1 MFEDLKE
8 RINKAKKI
16 LKSNKAAQKAANRV
30 KVATLAGVATVAG
43 TFNHSDNS
51 VSATNSRQE
60 ILTDKVFNIS
70 ENPSDSIVEAL
81 PETDGLAVEVSAG
94 RTKSTL
100 QSPWNI
106 VSFRESAGEDNPIGC
121 ISPNGLYYGYL
132 QCNKFNMENVLH
144 MGLLLGGDYEKFALQ
159 FYDTEKGGFDK
170 AVAALKEA
178 YAQSG
183 NIALVSG
190 SKTRKALAS
199 YVVNTN
205 KLQKMVK
212 AAGLGEDKELFL
224 NLQQTYGNICYW
236 DHAGGRKIEKLLNQ
250 KGIDIKDVDPAIIGM
265 FEQHMIATGNATGIM
280 SFLKNKNI
288 RQEYLNSDTCVTDF
302 KRFPRT
308 ICDTPTQIKEN
319 LGANN
324 NETARH
330 IAEMVSGEDRL
341 KECLRTGMDW
351 GMHQGQE
358 FAKTNTT
365 ERADSAQQRSDSII
379 FRPVS
384 EENIH
389 ATITK
394 KSGNLS
400 QIAFYRGQK
409 QY

>member
-1 MFEDLKE
+1 MRLRSYGSAFLLQGDLLFLPPPKRRFASHKQAFRE
-8 RINKAKKI
+8 N
-16 LKSNKAAQKAANRV
+16 
-30 KVATLAGVATVAG
+30 TL
-43 TFNHSDNS
+43 
-51 VSATNSRQE
+51 R
-60 ILTDKVFNIS
+60 
-70 ENPSDSIVEAL
+70 L
-81 PETDGLAVEVSAG
+81 PEFLLAA
-94 RTKSTL
+94 RK
-100 QSPWNI
+100 N
-106 VSFRESAGEDNPIGC
+106 
-121 ISPNGLYYGYL
+121 Y
-132 QCNKFNMENVLH
+132 
-144 MGLLLGGDYEKFALQ
+144 
-159 FYDTEKGGFDK
+159 
-170 AVAALKEA
+170 AALT
-178 YAQSG
+178 
-183 NIALVSG
+183 V
-190 SKTRKALAS
+190 
-199 YVVNTN
+199 
-205 KLQKMVK
+205 
-212 AAGLGEDKELFL
+212 
-224 NLQQTYGNICYW
+224 
-236 DHAGGRKIEKLLNQ
+236 
-250 KGIDIKDVDPAIIGM
+250 
-265 FEQHMIATGNATGIM
+265 
-280 SFLKNKNI
+280 FLKNKNI